1 VIHLSNIVD
10 LYLIVNIRNSK
21 GDSELVNLRTVIKIN
36 LIKVKEE
43 IVVLS
48 RLLVID
54 RIIKNMILHF
64 REINK
69 KNF

>member
-1 VIHLSNIVD
+1 MIHLSNIVD